1 MLELTGFK
9 RIKRDW
15 LAWGLGLVMGGLII
29 LAWPGLS
36 GGATGTKAPPS
47 TTQLQQWQ
55 ETIKQ
60 YQAGVSQ
67 KKEELTRIEA
77 AARQRLQALQ
87 SSIQLTDEQ
96 IASAEANIATA
107 VAQLQ
112 DLETQQHQAAVKYQ
126 AQFDLTAVRLRFL
139 QQQRSQNTWAFL
151 LDSNSLNQFLT
162 RRQRLKQVYQAD
174 QRQLIALKA
183 EQDHIQNQQ
192 QLISVKQQQ
201 IAYLKRQL
209 EVQKNTLTTQAKSQ
223 DQVVNKLSQDRQV
236 LENAEAQ
243 LDQDAQTLTLL
254 IQQRLGYVTPQ
265 PGTVMGTG
273 RLSYP
278 IRAPITSTFGWR
290 IHPILGTQR
299 FHNGLDFGAPTGTP
313 IQAAER
319 GRVIYAGWYGGYGNA
334 VIVDHGN
341 GATTLYAHA
350 SRLVVQEGDV
360 VQRGQVVALVGST
373 GLSTGPHLHFE
384 VRING
389 EPQDPSYYL

>member
-1 MLELTGFK
+1 MRKKIVKGY
-9 RIKRDW
+9 W
-15 LAWGLGLVMGGLII
+15 LVWGVGIVIGLGVLLG
-29 LAWPGLS
+29 WPGA
-36 GGATGTKAPPS
+36 GGWATQTKSLPS

-60 YQAGVSQ
+60 YQVGVSQ
-67 KKEELTRIEA
+67 KKDELERIEI
-77 AARQRLQALQ
+77 AARQRLQSLQ
-87 SSIQLTDEQ
+87 TSIKLTDDQ
-96 IASAEANIATA
+96 IATA
-107 VAQLQ
+107 ETNIANAETQLQ
-112 DLETQQHQAAVKYQ
+112 DLESQHQQAAAKYQ

-151 LDSNSLNQFLT
+151 LDSDSLNQFLT
-162 RRQRLKQVYQAD
+162 RRQRLRQVYQAD
-174 QRQLIALKA
+174 QRQLITLKA
-183 EQDHIQNQQ
+183 EQETIQRQQ
-192 QLISVKQQQ
+192 QLITAKQQQ

-209 EVQKNTLTTQAKSQ
+209 ELQKTTLTTQAKSQ
-223 DQVVNKLSQDRQV
+223 DQLVNKLSQDRQV

-265 PGTVMGTG
+265 SGPITGTG

>member
-1 MLELTGFK
+1 MLNWVESK
-9 RIKRDW
+9 RIKGHW
-15 LAWGLGLVMGGLII
+15 LAWGLGLGLGLSII
-29 LAWPGLS
+29 LGWVGSAGW
-36 GGATGTKAPPS
+36 ATGTKAPPS
-47 TTQLQQWQ
+47 TPQLQQWR

-60 YQAGVSQ
+60 YQVGVSQ
-67 KKEELTRIEA
+67 KKEELERIET

-87 SSIQLTDEQ
+87 TSIQLTDDQ
-96 IASAEANIATA
+96 IATAEANIATA

-112 DLETQQHQAAVKYQ
+112 DLETQQKQTAAKYQ
-126 AQFDLTAVRLRFL
+126 AQFDMTAVRLRFL

-151 LDSNSLNQFLT
+151 LDSGSLNQFLT
-162 RRQRLKQVYQAD
+162 RRQRLKQLYQAD
-174 QRQLIALKA
+174 QRQLITLKA
-183 EQDHIQNQQ
+183 EQEQIQRQQ
-192 QLISVKQQQ
+192 QLITTKQQQ

-209 EVQKNTLTTQAKSQ
+209 EVQKTTLTTQAKSQ
-223 DQVVNKLSQDRQV
+223 DQMVNKLSQDRQI

-265 PGTVMGTG
+265 PGPITGTG

-350 SRLVVQEGDV
+350 SRLVVAEGDV

>member
-1 MLELTGFK
+1 MLKWVNSK
-9 RIKRDW
+9 RIRGHW
-15 LAWGLGLVMGGLII
+15 LAWGLGLGLGLTLM
-29 LAWPGLS
+29 LAWVGS
-36 GGATGTKAPPS
+36 AGWATGTKAPPS

-60 YQAGVSQ
+60 YQVGVSQ
-67 KKEELTRIEA
+67 KKEELERIET

-87 SSIQLTDEQ
+87 TSIQLTDDQ
-96 IASAEANIATA
+96 IATAEANIATA
-107 VAQLQ
+107 VAQLE
-112 DLETQQHQAAVKYQ
+112 DLEAQQKQAAAKYQ

-151 LDSNSLNQFLT
+151 LDSGSLNQFLT
-162 RRQRLKQVYQAD
+162 RRQRLKQLYQAD
-174 QRQLIALKA
+174 QRQLITLKA
-183 EQDHIQNQQ
+183 EQDKIQRQQ
-192 QLISVKQQQ
+192 QLITAKQQQ

-223 DQVVNKLSQDRQV
+223 DQMVNKLSQDRQI

-243 LDQDAQTLTLL
+243 LDQDAETLTLL

-265 PGTVMGTG
+265 PGPITGTG

-350 SRLVVQEGDV
+350 SRLVVAEGDV
-360 VQRGQVVALVGST
+360 VQRGQVLALVGST